1 MTLLYCLC
9 GFAAAL
15 GIGRYNQ
22 SNKLFWAL
30 FTSFVLGIAG
40 GAVYNKMQQTQSKV
54 RTTQVCPTQESSVSN
69 TISVTLNAD
78 LAVCTNLPAPVG
90 KDFIP
95 EYNPNVLVEQWV
107 KLPIIPPP
115 RMSA

>member
-9 GFAAAL
+9 GFFAAL

-40 GAVYNKMQQTQSKV
+40 GAVYNKVQHHESEV
-54 RTTQVCPTQESSVSN
+54 RTTQVCPTQESSAP
-69 TISVTLNAD
+69 TIVDVTLCAD

-90 KDFIP
+90 KDYIP
-95 EYNPNVLVEQWV
+95 EYCPNKVVDEWV
-107 KLPIIPPP
+107 KSPILPPP
-115 RMSA
+115 RTIA